1 MKETE
6 RELWEALME
15 LVCCPAFN
23 GQVFERDRESH
34 RAWTLAREVLERH
47 RPLPTE
53 KRERRGIR
61 LDELPTGGQG
71 QVLYP
76 DTESRRNMIKPAE
89 GDDIPAFL
97 KRQAE

>member
-1 MKETE
+1 MMKETE

-53 KRERRGIR
+53 ERERRGIQ
-61 LDELPTGGQG
+61 LS
-71 QVLYP
+71 
-76 DTESRRNMIKPAE
+76 ESQIIE
-89 GDDIPAFL
+89 DIPDFL